1 MRRSPQASFSP
12 GDLPTQLPQL
22 LLRSSP
28 DPSPWASALPQLYF
42 CLWTCSSPPVSF
54 LASLDGSQQLS
65 QCPTELAKGIPTLS
79 SQQDALEQFPS
90 TPFLMSAAV
99 GMINLTSLGFP
110 PGKTQGTQKNLVSF
124 GRMTSASLASWT
136 STGWRS
142 LSSLPPSKGI
152 FMTLLGFKPLGSTP
166 VPGLFSGMKKKEMI
180 SGSSL
185 GKGRGP

>member
-79 SQQDALEQFPS
+79 SQHDALEQFPS
-90 TPFLMSAAV
+90 TPFLMSAAD
-99 GMINLTSLGFP
+99 GNDKPDISRLPSRKNSGNSEKSCEFWQDDFSIFGFLDFNRLEISVLSA
-110 PGKTQGTQKNLVSF
+110 TFQGHLHDS
-124 GRMTSASLASWT
+124 
-136 STGWRS
+136 
-142 LSSLPPSKGI
+142 
-152 FMTLLGFKPLGSTP
+152 
-166 VPGLFSGMKKKEMI
+166 PGL
-180 SGSSL
+180 
-185 GKGRGP
+185 